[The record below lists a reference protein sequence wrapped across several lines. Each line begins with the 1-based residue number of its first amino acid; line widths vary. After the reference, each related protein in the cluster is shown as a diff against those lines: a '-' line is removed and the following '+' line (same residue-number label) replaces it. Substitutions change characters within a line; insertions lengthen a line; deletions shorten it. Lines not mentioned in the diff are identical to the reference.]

1 MMKYK
6 PNRGGHAPGFLRDA
20 FQEWVEEGDQEIKT
34 VIIDDEEKPLNWLLG
49 QLWNCTDILPGC
61 DCMLLDIPSGSTYA
75 QAVRSIRH
83 FETEALMRLP

>member
-1 MMKYK
+1 MNYK
-6 PNRGGHAPGFLRDA
+6 PNRGGHGPGFLRDA
-20 FQEWVEEGDQEIKT
+20 FQEWVEEEDQERKT

-83 FETEALMRLP
+83 FETEDLMRLP

>member
-1 MMKYK
+1 MKYK

-20 FQEWVEEGDQEIKT
+20 FQEWVEEGDQEKKT

-83 FETEALMRLP
+83 FETEDLMRLP